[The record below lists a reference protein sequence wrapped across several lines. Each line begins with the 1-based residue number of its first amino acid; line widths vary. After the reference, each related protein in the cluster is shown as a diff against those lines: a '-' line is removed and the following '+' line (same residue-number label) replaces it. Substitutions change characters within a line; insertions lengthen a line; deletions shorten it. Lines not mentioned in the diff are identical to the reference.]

1 MDRGL
6 FARFSCGQPP
16 LTALQDNTKQKQK
29 LAREQPGA
37 RAGLCPAHQLS
48 QRYGALRFP
57 ATGDVSCSLG
67 YQRGLGVFTIWPRAA
82 VKRPS
87 PAEGSISSADGAGL
101 CSLPE
106 AAGARS
112 SAAPGP
118 LRALGSGCRPRASC
132 GSRTAAGGSPA
143 SSLPAARPALRL
155 SPSKTHRSLQSKTQ
169 PCAWD
174 IFNIVVGDKGGKSRA
189 MDFTPFSQRW
199 AEGRDFWL
207 CFAFCW

>member
-37 RAGLCPAHQLS
+37 RAGLCPAHQLA

-106 AAGARS
+106 AAGAQS

-118 LRALGSGCRPRASC
+118 SAGSG
-132 GSRTAAGGSPA
+132 
-143 SSLPAARPALRL
+143 LRL
-155 SPSKTHRSLQSKTQ
+155 QAASKLRVPDRCGGEPSEQ
-169 PCAWD
+169 PARCPSCP
-174 IFNIVVGDKGGKSRA
+174 K
-189 MDFTPFSQRW
+189 
-199 AEGRDFWL
+199 AEPK
-207 CFAFCW
+207 